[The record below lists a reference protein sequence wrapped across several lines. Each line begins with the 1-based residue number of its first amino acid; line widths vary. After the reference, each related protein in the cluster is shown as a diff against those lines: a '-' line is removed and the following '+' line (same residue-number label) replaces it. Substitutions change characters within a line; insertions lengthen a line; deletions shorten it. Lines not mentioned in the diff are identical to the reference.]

1 MIKLPLLVLAQ
12 LVYSAAYI
20 TYFSYSFSYG
30 KRLIALHVCVML
42 SLIAAGTLLSGL
54 AFRLWPR
61 SSRIAVA
68 VAAAFSFG
76 FITVLYGA
84 NLVSVEAWGHN
95 VTVDIALR
103 YAVRPAVLVTY
114 LMTVVSWQL
123 AALFGAVV
131 AAGMLYLL
139 RSRLVTDGLRHWF
152 NGPGATVRAR
162 RIAAIALVAA
172 VVCPTFAAA
181 ALMYD
186 LRAPSRAVL
195 LAREP
200 LIGFF
205 VDTTSAHRLA
215 LSTFVT
221 VYREEGPRV
230 RGSYRADQPFER
242 RNVILIL
249 VDSLRADHL
258 PIYGYPRSTAPF
270 LDRLNESGRL
280 RHVRLAMASCP
291 ESNCG
296 VSSVLAS
303 KTFGSLVP
311 ENFALHELLFDR
323 GYDVNFILSGDH
335 EWYGMREFYGNDI
348 TMFWDGTTSKQYE
361 PTDDRVVLEGLDR
374 VPPFAGRPAFFYFH
388 LMSAHVLGYQQ
399 ERYRHF
405 RPAINLGGIARLT
418 DVDLTRHINTYDNG
432 VVQADGIIGELVAA
446 LERKNYL
453 SNALVVISSDHGEG
467 LGEHG
472 GMRGHSLQ
480 GSLYQEFLGIP
491 LLIYDDERADYLNLQ
506 FATHV
511 DIAPTI
517 VSRLGL
523 PVPSSW
529 EGKSLLEPGVRP
541 FSYHYMDTHQV
552 PLYVVMHP
560 VEAALYKYFVR
571 PSREELFELTTDPGE
586 RTDLMASAD
595 PAIVRRVRNRLSEVL
610 ATTEQ

>member
-1 MIKLPLLVLAQ
+1 MIKLSLLVLAQ
-12 LVYSAAYI
+12 VVYSAAYI
-20 TYFSYSFSYG
+20 TYFSYAFNYD
-30 KRLIALHVCVML
+30 KRLIALHVCVVL
-42 SLIAAGTLLSGL
+42 SLVAAGTLVSAL

-61 SSRIAVA
+61 LSRIAVGA
-68 VAAAFSFG
+68 AAAFAFG

-103 YAVRPAVLVTY
+103 YVVRPAVLVTY

-123 AALFGAVV
+123 AAAFGAVV
-131 AAGMLYLL
+131 AAAMLYLA
-139 RSRLVTDGLRHWF
+139 RSHVVTDGLRHWF
-152 NGPGATVRAR
+152 NGPGATARAR

-172 VVCPTFAAA
+172 IVLPTVASAAM
-181 ALMYD
+181 LYD
-186 LRAPSRAVL
+186 LPAPSRGVL

-205 VDTTSAHRLA
+205 VDTISAHRLA
-215 LSTFVT
+215 LSTFVA

-230 RGSYRADQPFER
+230 RAGYRAEQRFER

-258 PIYGYPRSTAPF
+258 PIYGYSRPTAPF
-270 LDRLNESGRL
+270 LDRLRENGRL

-311 ENFALHELLFDR
+311 ENFGLHELFFDR

-335 EWYGMREFYGNDI
+335 DWYGMREFYGNDL
-348 TMFWDGTTSKQYE
+348 TMFWDGTTSERYE

-388 LMSAHVLGYQQ
+388 LMSAHVLGYRQ
-399 ERYRHF
+399 ERYQRF
-405 RPAINLGGIARLT
+405 QPAINLGDIVRLT
-418 DVDLTRHINTYDNG
+418 EVDLATHINSYDNG
-432 VVQADGIIGELVAA
+432 VAQADGIIGELFAA

-453 SNALVVISSDHGEG
+453 SDALVVISSDHGEG

-472 GMRGHSLQ
+472 GMRGHAFQ

-491 LLIYDDERADYLNLQ
+491 LLIYDEGRADYENLQ

-529 EGKSLLEPGVRP
+529 EGQSLLEPGVRP
-541 FSYHYMDTHQV
+541 FSFHYMDTPDV
-552 PLYVVMHP
+552 PLYAVMQP
-560 VEAALYKYFVR
+560 IDAALYKYFVR
-571 PSREELFELTTDPGE
+571 SSREELFELTTDPGE

-595 PAIVRRVRNRLSEVL
+595 PAIVRRFRNRLSEVL